1 MDHTAS
7 TPHVEATSAEEN
19 AFNTSAQHVQTPQ
32 RTLTVLEA
40 RERTRSAVEP
50 EAHRIAGVTFEGRQ
64 EAVQK
69 LQAGKA
75 FQHASLSLERTLLSE

>member
-40 RERTRSAVEP
+40 RERSAVEP

-64 EAVQK
+64 EVVQK